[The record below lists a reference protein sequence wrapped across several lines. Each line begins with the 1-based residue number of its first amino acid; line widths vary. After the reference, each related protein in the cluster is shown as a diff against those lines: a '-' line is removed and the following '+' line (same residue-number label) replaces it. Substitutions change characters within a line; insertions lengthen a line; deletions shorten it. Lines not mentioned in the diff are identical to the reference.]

1 MKTSFEIYQ
10 NLRRSTSQKVLYYN
24 LVFQPREITLAS
36 GRRLT
41 YLYDS
46 VGDLA
51 RVVTARGAKV
61 EFWRRA
67 QLLGGGSER
76 GVQLPGHG
84 EAATSSWDSRGRL
97 VQTRPPGGDGIVL
110 YR

>member
-1 MKTSFEIYQ
+1 MIIILKS
-10 NLRRSTSQKVLYYN
+10 LVRGYYN
-24 LVFQPREITLAS
+24 LLLQPREITLAS

-110 YR
+110 HR